1 MNEDIRIILLTIL
14 IIPVLILSVIYW
26 FKLNFY
32 YKSKIRNLRFSIEI
46 IYNLAKKIDY
56 TYYTGQEYKRLIT
69 FIEEVI
75 KDE

>member
-14 IIPVLILSVIYW
+14 TIPVLILSVIYW

-32 YKSKIRNLRFSIEI
+32 YKSIIRNLRSSIEI

-56 TYYTGQEYKRLIT
+56 TYYTDQEFKRLIN
-69 FIEEVI
+69 FIEEVM